1 MTMVPERRRAS
12 DVSDVETNPPW
23 RPAICVACWNRASN
37 EPFFTSREIV
47 ASLMILGPIAG
58 RPVSRPVAPLD
69 SAAGTGTATAPPA
82 TAVSGPANAP
92 IRAFGAAVPPATAGP
107 LAAWFPAPHAAPN
120 RPATT
125 RNATDEAATTV
136 RLLIR
141 TTSTRAQRL
150 DGDGDPGVPGARSYL

>member
-12 DVSDVETNPPW
+12 DVCDDETNPPW

-37 EPFFTSREIV
+37 EPFFTSTEIV
-47 ASLMILGPIAG
+47 ASLMIFGPIAG
-58 RPVSRPVAPLD
+58 RPVSRPVAPD
-69 SAAGTGTATAPPA
+69 SAAGAGTATGPAA

-92 IRAFGAAVPPATAGP
+92 ARAFGAAVPPATAGP
-107 LAAWFPAPHAAPN
+107 NAALFPALHAAPI

-141 TTSTRAQRL
+141 T
-150 DGDGDPGVPGARSYL
+150 